1 MLRVM
6 KNGSWISVHRV
17 HMFHEG
23 IGFVP
28 IKSLKVSKDGQWKVV
43 PLEFQF
49 SDERSQAWTEQPV
62 FG

>member
-1 MLRVM
+1 
-6 KNGSWISVHRV
+6 
-17 HMFHEG
+17 MFHEG